1 MDKEEIYNKLVKL
14 ANKYSR
20 EMNYLNKN
28 GSHYCNAYR
37 AEFCTCKRV
46 RADILSL
53 AHDVLFSI
61 YSDDILK
68 EQANEHERV

>member
-14 ANKYSR
+14 ANKYNR
-20 EMNYLNKN
+20 EMKHLNEN
-28 GSHYCNAYR
+28 GSHYRNAYR
-37 AEFCTCKRV
+37 AEFYTCKRV

-61 YSDDILK
+61 YSHEILK
-68 EQANEHERV
+68 EQ